1 VSASGTGPDV
11 FERLRA
17 ADPAAAAPPF
27 DPASAQGQAVLERAL
42 SGARRR
48 RGPRRFAA
56 VALVVAAAA
65 GAAAAGFLDSRKPAA
80 ALDVA
85 CYTAARLD
93 ASASVVRARPD
104 RAVEACRT
112 LWRDGTLG
120 PAASPP
126 HLVACV
132 LSTGVV
138 AVFPGGPGTCAELHR
153 PVASPGPSP
162 AVDKVATLRDRLIGA
177 SNATGCLAPDEAR
190 ADAEGALRDLGI
202 SGWSVVVGP
211 GASGHGF
218 DADRP
223 CATFAFE
230 QDRKQIV
237 LVPFPRH

>member
-1 VSASGTGPDV
+1 MSAPVDV

-17 ADPAAAAPPF
+17 ADPAAATPPF

-42 SGARRR
+42 SSSRRPR
-48 RGPRRFAA
+48 APRRFAA
-56 VALVVAAAA
+56 VALVVAAA
-65 GAAAAGFLDSRKPAA
+65 GAVAAGFLNSRKPAA
-80 ALDVA
+80 ALDIA
-85 CYTAARLD
+85 CYTAPRLD

-104 RAVEACRT
+104 RAVEACRA

-153 PVASPGPSP
+153 PVASPGPSTG
-162 AVDKVATLRDRLIGA
+162 VDKVVTMRDRLIAA

-190 ADAEGALRDLGI
+190 ADAEGALRDLSI

-211 GASGHGF
+211 GATGHGF

-230 QDRKQIV
+230 QGRKQVV